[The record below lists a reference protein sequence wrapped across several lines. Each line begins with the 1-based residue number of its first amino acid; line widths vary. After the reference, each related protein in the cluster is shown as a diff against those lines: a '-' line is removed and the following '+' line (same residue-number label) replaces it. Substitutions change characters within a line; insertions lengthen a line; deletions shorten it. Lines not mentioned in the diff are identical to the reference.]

1 MAKNNSSTHTFWELI
16 QSYKIIIPPL
26 QRDYAQGREKN
37 AEIEQIRNSLIEE
50 IFEALVTNK
59 PLVLNF
65 IYGEKADGRFVPID
79 GQQRLTTLFLLH
91 WYVFKQS
98 SFSEGLE
105 KLKGFSYQTRVT
117 SERFCENICD
127 ATIDFSVDKISAEIK
142 ECYWLT
148 GNFLKDPTIKS
159 MLTVLD
165 AIHLKFKTCTGFEEL
180 KDKLIGSECPISFLW
195 LPMDNF
201 QKTNDLY
208 IKMNAR
214 GKLLSDFEIFKAK
227 LQNSELIKDIL
238 GQGVTNQEIILYI
251 SKYNNQ
257 YAEFFYRLFQGAY
270 DEAMLTFI
278 KEMVRDSYLS
288 YVSRCGVPQK
298 DYRDEYQRIRSMNG
312 SIFFRYIEGGG
323 KCFTLCPDSTTAIV
337 NGIRNA
343 TTLIEMLDAMPDTLV
358 FENTLSK
365 EYYDEKL
372 LFIKNYQSDAL
383 SDDVIRFATYS
394 YLIKFGISEDYESKN
409 AYCMWKRFVFNVV
422 TNSPFK
428 SRREDVCEAFVFFA
442 KLVDAITNADE
453 AAVLKAISMITES
466 NMTAAIRVQVKEEVV
481 KAHLMTNMDWKKL
494 ILDAESYFEDGQI
507 GFVLDCCKAGTN
519 DWNIQGFEKYLELFK
534 MFFDHEKK
542 LSSVLNEQLFER
554 ALLCMPDSSGNHT
567 AHLLKQPNS
576 TTSWG
581 FIGKNYKG
589 FLSNRNDEKKRQ
601 ILKRLI
607 DRLDGTVDY
616 SKVLTD
622 IITSIDESNF
632 KHADAWKLPFIK
644 EDMFDVMMGY
654 YKFKNC
660 INLSDNRKEVL
671 MIAGTTVRAYSME
684 LYTYLLYRELVRQ
697 KVKNVKTVLY
707 TTAVM
712 NNHEGF
718 PLRYL
723 ETGNAEIGYS
733 YAAEDS
739 AHPYLLKTDAGIQKM
754 TFEDVVAAVKA

>member
-16 QSYKIIIPPL
+16 ESYKIIIPPL

-37 AEIEQIRNSLIEE
+37 AEIEQIRNSLIDE
-50 IFEALVTNK
+50 IYESLVTNK
-59 PLVLNF
+59 LLVLNF
-65 IYGEKADGRFVPID
+65 IYGEKADSRFVPID

-117 SERFCENICD
+117 SERFCENICN

-238 GQGVTNQEIILYI
+238 GQGATNQEIILYI

-257 YAEFFYRLFQGAY
+257 YAEFFYRLFQCAY

-288 YVSRCGVPQK
+288 YVSRCGVSQK

-323 KCFTLCPDSTTAIV
+323 KGFALCSDPTTAIV
-337 NGIRNA
+337 NGIHNA

-372 LFIKNYQSDAL
+372 LFIKNYQSDTL

-394 YLIKFGISEDYESKN
+394 YLIKFGIPKDYESKN

-442 KLVDAITNADE
+442 KLVDAIINADE

-481 KAHLMTNMDWKKL
+481 KAHLMTNVDWKKL

-519 DWNIQGFEKYLELFK
+519 DWNIQMFEKYLELYK

-542 LSSVLNEQLFER
+542 LSSVLSEQLFER

-581 FIGKNYKG
+581 FIGKNYKD
-589 FLSNRNDEKKRQ
+589 FLSNKNDEKKRQ

-607 DRLDGTVDY
+607 DRLDGAVDY

-622 IITSIDESNF
+622 IIASIDESNF

-739 AHPYLLKTDAGIQKM
+739 AHPYILKTDAGIQKM
-754 TFEDVVAAVKA
+754 TFAEAVAAVKA